1 MTDRTA
7 QQNDW
12 YFTSEAQTEV
22 ISRLLYVVDN
32 GDVFSLLQGAFGTG
46 KSTVLKQT
54 ATELARSGRRVVRQS
69 VAALDCRATLWQICG
84 ALSIFSPADADVSQL
99 MIQVRDELLSRAHC
113 CHDTAILL
121 DDTDLAQQ
129 DISTVLHLLTS
140 IAESSEGRLSVIAAA
155 EQPTAFSLE
164 KRMSLNIRLQLL
176 AESEAIEFAVRRLAY
191 LNCPVQRISDTGW
204 RAIADLGQGLP
215 AQLLQICQIVQVVT
229 SMQSG
234 LIDAAVVHGASHE
247 LLPEAA

>member
-1 MTDRTA
+1 MMDRTA

-12 YFTSEAQTEV
+12 YFTSEAQTEA

-32 GDVFSLLQGAFGTG
+32 GEVFSLLEGAWGTG
-46 KSTVLKQT
+46 KSTVFKQT

-99 MIQVRDELLSRAHC
+99 MMQVRDELLSRAHC

-121 DDTDLAQQ
+121 DDADFAQK

-140 IAESSEGRLSVIAAA
+140 IAESSEGRLSIIAAA
-155 EQPTAFSLE
+155 EQPIAFSLQ
-164 KRMSLNIRLQLL
+164 KRTSLNIRLQPL
-176 AESEAIEFAVRRLAY
+176 AESEAIEFAVRRLAH
-191 LNCPVQRISDTGW
+191 LNCPVQQVSDTGW
-204 RAIADLGQGLP
+204 RAIADLGHGLP
-215 AQLLQICQIVQVVT
+215 AHLLQICRIVQVVS

-234 LIDAAVVHGASHE
+234 LIDAAMVHGASHE
-247 LLPEAA
+247 LLPQAA

>member
-1 MTDRTA
+1 MTDRAA

-12 YFTSEAQTEV
+12 YFTSESQTEA
-22 ISRLLYVVDN
+22 ISRLLYVVDSCQ
-32 GDVFSLLQGAFGTG
+32 VFSLLEGAWGTG
-46 KSTVLKQT
+46 KSTVLRHT
-54 ATELARSGRRVVRQS
+54 ATELAQSGRRVVRQS
-69 VAALDCRATLWQICG
+69 VAALDCRVALWQICG

-99 MIQVRDELLSRAHC
+99 MMQLRDELLSRAHC
-113 CHDTAILL
+113 CHATSILL
-121 DDTDLAQQ
+121 DDIDLAQQ

-140 IAESSEGRLSVIAAA
+140 IAESSEGHLSIIAAA
-155 EQPTAFSLE
+155 EQPTAFSLQ
-164 KRMSLNIRLQLL
+164 KRASLNIRLQLL
-176 AESEAIEFAVRRLAY
+176 AESEAIEFAVRRLAH